1 MTTSSTSQS
10 SKSTQNGA
18 VTKTNGED
26 ETNGASQKP
35 GTGSDKKAGHPVA
48 GVLTRIFRVNLAERR
63 LLTGLLV
70 LATLYTIYFARGLLL
85 PIVLALLISSLLQP
99 LVLQLNR
106 VKIPS
111 GIAAII
117 VLLLFTAALA
127 TVIHQIA
134 APATEWFERRPYLVS
149 QLNYK
154 LRNFKKSLEAAKETT
169 DAIGKIA
176 DLGEDGTQKKD
187 KVVVEGPSLSDA
199 IVSRTRTAAAT
210 FLVVIVLVYFLLSR
224 GQSTLDRMGEEME
237 KGGTGK
243 MWVDILNQVQHQVAR
258 YLFTVTVINV
268 SLGVLTSLAM
278 WILGMPSPM
287 LWGVVATVLNFVPYL
302 GGIVAT
308 LIIATVS
315 LLTFITWPKILM
327 PPLFYILLNGV
338 EGQFVTPMI
347 VGRQLAL
354 NPIAVV
360 LSLLFWG
367 WVWGIGG
374 MLIAV
379 PILAAIQIVSQNI
392 ASLRNVKAI
401 VG

>member
-1 MTTSSTSQS
+1 
-10 SKSTQNGA
+10 
-18 VTKTNGED
+18 
-26 ETNGASQKP
+26 
-35 GTGSDKKAGHPVA
+35 
-48 GVLTRIFRVNLAERR
+48 
-63 LLTGLLV
+63 
-70 LATLYTIYFARGLLL
+70 
-85 PIVLALLISSLLQP
+85 
-99 LVLQLNR
+99 
-106 VKIPS
+106 
-111 GIAAII
+111 
-117 VLLLFTAALA
+117 
-127 TVIHQIA
+127 
-134 APATEWFERRPYLVS
+134 
-149 QLNYK
+149 
-154 LRNFKKSLEAAKETT
+154 
-169 DAIGKIA
+169 
-176 DLGEDGTQKKD
+176 
-187 KVVVEGPSLSDA
+187 
-199 IVSRTRTAAAT
+199 
-210 FLVVIVLVYFLLSR
+210 
-224 GQSTLDRMGEEME
+224 
-237 KGGTGK
+237 
-243 MWVDILNQVQHQVAR
+243 
-258 YLFTVTVINV
+258 
-268 SLGVLTSLAM
+268 
-278 WILGMPSPM
+278 M

>member
-1 MTTSSTSQS
+1 M
-10 SKSTQNGA
+10 
-18 VTKTNGED
+18 
-26 ETNGASQKP
+26 
-35 GTGSDKKAGHPVA
+35 
-48 GVLTRIFRVNLAERR
+48 
-63 LLTGLLV
+63 
-70 LATLYTIYFARGLLL
+70 
-85 PIVLALLISSLLQP
+85 LISSLLQP

-106 VKIPS
+106 LKIPS

-117 VLLLFTAALA
+117 VLLLFTAAIA
-127 TVIHQIA
+127 TVVHQIA
-134 APATEWFERRPYLVS
+134 APAAEWFERRPYLVS

-154 LRNFKKSLEAAKETT
+154 LRNLKKSLEAAKETT

-176 DLGEDGTQKKD
+176 DLEEGGSKKKD
-187 KVVVEGPSLSDA
+187 KVVVEGPSFSDA
-199 IVSRTRTAAAT
+199 IVSRTRSAAAT

-237 KGGTGK
+237 KGGSGK
-243 MWVDILNQVQHQVAR
+243 KWVHILNQVQHQVAR

-287 LWGVVATVLNFVPYL
+287 LWGVAATVLNFVPYL

-315 LLTFITWPKILM
+315 LLTFITWTKILM
-327 PPLFYILLNGV
+327 PPLFYIFLNGM
-338 EGQFVTPMI
+338 EGQFVTPMV

-379 PILAAIQIVSQNI
+379 PILAAIQIVSQNV